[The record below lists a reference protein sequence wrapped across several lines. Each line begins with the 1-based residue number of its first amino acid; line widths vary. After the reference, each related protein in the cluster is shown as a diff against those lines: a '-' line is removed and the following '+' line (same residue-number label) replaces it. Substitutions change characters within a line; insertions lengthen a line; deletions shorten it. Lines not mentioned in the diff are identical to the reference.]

1 VIREDDS
8 LKTRPKFAKHT
19 APSSPLALLS
29 LFSPIPSLPPVSACI
44 PVPLLPLCAY
54 VVHLVRD
61 EIGQRAYAFTED
73 PEHFLPLA
81 GFLPVSA
88 SFLLSDLL

>member
-1 VIREDDS
+1 MGNSGGHARASKKRNRRVF
-8 LKTRPKFAKHT
+8 PNVAF
-19 APSSPLALLS
+19 
-29 LFSPIPSLPPVSACI
+29 PVQ
-44 PVPLLPLCAY
+44 
-54 VVHLVRD
+54 VVARLVRD
-61 EIGQRAYAFTED
+61 EIEQRAYAYTED